1 MIHDINDK
9 KQTDGSVTMSTV
21 YHAEAKIEFGNGMQY
36 LWYEDG
42 REYLTTYAYLGLPNH
57 HVNRKWHPK
66 DAFLHCYFQCK
77 EPYVPAVVAAQLME
91 RVLRGCLLF
100 AHTVLRVGVS
110 NQIEFQETSASEH
123 PFFDVDAALFEPE
136 PQQYTLQPESE
147 GTARLIGTGPLSSK
161 VPVID
166 GIEGNPRSRIDT
178 FVSSYQKIPTRTR
191 RLIEFDIRGN
201 ILLVQTFYEEA
212 FLNFYKV
219 YESFRHLLRQ
229 RFPLEYTRLR
239 RIKIKADQQK
249 ERANTIAR
257 LVELSIN
264 RNVRDDDFQKKL
276 DKIELHRD
284 QVAAHWNFREHD
296 DEWSLPFNA
305 VAVASFLSH
314 RIVLWEIEQEL
325 GDL

>member
-1 MIHDINDK
+1 MILENNQK
-9 KQTDGSVTMSTV
+9 DGHVKMSTII
-21 YHAEAKIEFGNGMQY
+21 HAEAMLEYGSGMQY
-36 LWYEDG
+36 TWHENDPI
-42 REYLTTYAYLGLPNH
+42 YLTTYAFVGPPSH
-57 HVNRKWHPK
+57 KFNREWHPG
-66 DAFLHCYFQCK
+66 DAYLHCYFRCEQ
-77 EPYVPAVVAAQLME
+77 PHVPIVVAAQLME
-91 RVLRGCLLF
+91 RILRGCLLF
-100 AHTVLRVGVS
+100 ADTVLRVRVS
-110 NQIEFQETSASEH
+110 ARIELQEVSESEH
-123 PFFDVDAALFEPE
+123 PFFGVDADLLDAE
-136 PQQYTLQPESE
+136 PQQFTLQPETE
-147 GTARLIGTGPLSSK
+147 GTARLVGAGAFISRDLC
-161 VPVID
+161 ID
-166 GIEGNPRSRIDT
+166 GVLGNPQSRIAA
-178 FVSSYQKIPTRTR
+178 FVSSYKKISTRTK
-191 RLIEFDIRGN
+191 RLIEFDIRGSV
-201 ILLVQTFYEEA
+201 LSDQTFYEEA
-212 FLNFYKV
+212 FLNYYKV